1 MVDGLPLGNG
11 ILEAP
16 GAGGTPPAER
26 NRIYHK
32 GGGEMSIEHNH
43 LQDSIYR
50 GKGSGDPY
58 QRCILEHAA
67 PDLLEACKVARNMIS
82 VACGEEA
89 PFIKIGLTQ
98 IDAAISKA
106 ESL

>member
-1 MVDGLPLGNG
+1 
-11 ILEAP
+11 
-16 GAGGTPPAER
+16 
-26 NRIYHK
+26 
-32 GGGEMSIEHNH
+32 MSIEHNH

-50 GKGSGDPY
+50 GKGSGDPC

-82 VACGEEA
+82 VACGEES